1 MIIHLLSVLRVL
13 VENVWAKTQRC
24 VKVNGCFHSLFW
36 SPFFYRF
43 LMFPESLTA
52 VDRFNSAS

>member
-24 VKVNGCFHSLFW
+24 VKVNGCFHSLFLV
-36 SPFFYRF
+36 SFFLSF
-43 LMFPESLTA
+43 
-52 VDRFNSAS
+52 FNVSGKSNCCRSF